1 MSESSNSSSSLE
13 MSEATESA
21 LIESM
26 EAQIDNM
33 QDEINILHETI
44 DKLNKKTKTLQSI
57 VKSDLIGKR
66 FKYIYN
72 HTQLA
77 LQSIA

>member
-33 QDEINILHETI
+33 QDEINKLHETI
-44 DKLNKKTKTLQSI
+44 DKLNKKIKTLQSI
-57 VKSDLIGKR
+57 VKRDLIGKI
-66 FKYIYN
+66 FKYI
-72 HTQLA
+72 
-77 LQSIA
+77 